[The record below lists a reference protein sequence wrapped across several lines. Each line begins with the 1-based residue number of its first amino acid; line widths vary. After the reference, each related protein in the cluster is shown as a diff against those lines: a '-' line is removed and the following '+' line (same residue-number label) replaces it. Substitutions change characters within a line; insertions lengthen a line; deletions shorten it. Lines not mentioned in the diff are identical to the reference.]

1 MKVGSVTTTVE
12 CVIGGVLFPT
22 FDGIYQH
29 QKSLGL
35 EFFLTAVVTAA
46 ALFETDGQFYI
57 EDYNIG
63 ILNGMELHNGSKEKQ
78 PYYAIM
84 LQKNNF
90 STIQD
95 YSKQVGMWDNLKF
108 KQDSGEQRES
118 YMLLFE
124 RIRYCK
130 SVIVCM
136 PLLGTTACIFR
147 W

>member
-12 CVIGGVLFPT
+12 CVIGGVLF
-22 FDGIYQH
+22 QH
-29 QKSLGL
+29 LMEFINIRNLQDQN
-35 EFFLTAVVTAA
+35 FFLTAVVAAA

-108 KQDSGEQRES
+108 KQDSGEQRERVTC
-118 YMLLFE
+118 YYLKEF
-124 RIRYCK
+124 
-130 SVIVCM
+130 V
-136 PLLGTTACIFR
+136 TANL
-147 W
+147 

>member
-12 CVIGGVLFPT
+12 CVIGGVLF
-22 FDGIYQH
+22 QH
-29 QKSLGL
+29 LMEFINIRNLQDQN
-35 EFFLTAVVTAA
+35 FFLTAVVAAA
-46 ALFETDGQFYI
+46 ALFETDGQFHI

-63 ILNGMELHNGSKEKQ
+63 ILNGMELHNGSKEKH
-78 PYYAIM
+78 PYYI
-84 LQKNNF
+84 QKNNF